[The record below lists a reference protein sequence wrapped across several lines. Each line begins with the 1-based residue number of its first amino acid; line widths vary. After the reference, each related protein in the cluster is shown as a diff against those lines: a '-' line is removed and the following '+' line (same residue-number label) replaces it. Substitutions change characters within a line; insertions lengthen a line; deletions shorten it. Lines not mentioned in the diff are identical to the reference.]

1 MPTETSDWL
10 RGLGLE
16 QYATSF
22 EENAIDGEILREL
35 TADDLRELGV
45 NLVGHKRKILRAIA
59 ALRDAAV
66 AAAATS
72 AVAPP
77 PIEDARSAPERR
89 QLTVMFCDL
98 VGSTALASR
107 LDVEELREIVGAYQS
122 AATEEV
128 QRFGGFV
135 AKYMG
140 DGILVYF
147 GYPNAHE
154 ADAERAVQAGLALV
168 EAVSRL
174 EAGGFNLAIRI
185 GVATGV
191 VVVGDLIGN
200 GAAQER
206 GVVGETPNLAAR
218 LQAMAEPNT
227 VLVADDTRKLFGDLF
242 ECRDLGPHELKGMSR
257 TTRVWQV
264 LREGK
269 VESRFEAL
277 HPATLAPLVGRAEEV
292 ELLARRWR
300 LAQEGHGQII
310 LISGEPGIG
319 KSRLTA
325 ALQDRLTG
333 EPYSAMRYFCSPHH
347 ANSALYPFAASLIR
361 AAQFELEDSA
371 ETRRAKMKAL
381 LFQWGADPET
391 IEVFNDLIGLSQ
403 EREQVSELRDPG
415 KLREIT
421 LTAYIALLEALARRA
436 PLIVIFEDSH
446 WADATSLELLGRMV
460 AWAARSR
467 VLLVITFRPEFRAP
481 WVGQPHVLSLSLARL
496 SASETGVLVGGLTA
510 GKALPSEVMNR
521 IVERTDG
528 IPLFV
533 EELTKTLIESGR
545 LREESESYVLD
556 GPLPPMAIPPS
567 LHASLM
573 ERLDRLAPA
582 KEVAQIGAALGREFS
597 YELLSATARRPDD
610 QLRTALKQ
618 LLDAGLMFQRGE
630 PPRATFTFKHALVQD
645 AAYATLLRS
654 QRLQLHARIGRV
666 LEERFPD
673 VSETQ
678 PEILAHHFTQALL
691 TDIAIEY
698 WRKAGER
705 ALQRS
710 ANAEAFAHLT
720 SAIDL
725 IRALPGEVSRD
736 QSELRLQMA
745 LGSASRAIHGHAAP
759 ETLRIYSRARDLLD
773 ETVPVKEQ
781 MAVLYGAFSVPFVRG
796 EYVSARPVAEQA
808 LAVAA
813 KVEDPEA
820 TAFAN
825 RMMGITEWATGEF
838 ALSVSHLVRAAELYA
853 PETGNITDLRYSQ
866 DHAVWSL
873 SLLALSLWPLGEID
887 RAIEASA
894 QALARAAEIDHAM
907 TTAFALIFGSA
918 LCEFIGADPLRNGR
932 LFDEALDFCVK
943 KDLRTYLPWSRFY
956 AGLSLVYGGER
967 GRGLEMMRTAMDAA
981 KKINTKLLWT
991 PHLCSLA
998 SAHMRFGAPELA
1010 LEVLFEGLEAVDE
1023 MGERMVEAEL
1033 HRLRG
1038 DALLSLQRDDESEA
1052 EYALALNVA
1061 RKQQARSWELR
1072 AAMGLARLNCG
1083 RGKVSEGRE
1092 ILAPVYAGF
1101 TEGFATPDLKKAKML
1116 LDSFS

>member
-1 MPTETSDWL
+1 MPKEISDWL
-10 RGLGLE
+10 RGIGLG

-22 EENAIDGEILREL
+22 EENAIDGEILRDL

-45 NLVGHKRKILRAIA
+45 NLVGHRRKILGAIA
-59 ALRDAAV
+59 ALRGAAV
-66 AAAATS
+66 SATVTS
-72 AVAPP
+72 AVAPS
-77 PIEDARSAPERR
+77 PIDDARGVPERR

-168 EAVSRL
+168 EVITRL
-174 EAGGFNLAIRI
+174 EAGGVKLAIRI
-185 GVATGV
+185 GIATGV

-200 GAAQER
+200 GPAQER

-227 VLVADDTRKLFGDLF
+227 VLVADDTRRLFGDLF
-242 ECRDLGPHELKGMSR
+242 ECRDLGPHELKGIPR

-264 LREGK
+264 LREGR
-269 VESRFEAL
+269 VESRFQAL
-277 HPATLAPLVGRAEEV
+277 HPATLAPLVGRAEEL

-300 LAQEGHGQII
+300 LAQEGRGQIV

-325 ALQDRLTG
+325 ALQDRLAG
-333 EPYSAMRYFCSPHH
+333 ETCSALRYFCSPHH
-347 ANSALYPFAASLIR
+347 ANSTLYPFAASLIR
-361 AAQFELEDSA
+361 AAQIEVEESA

-381 LFQWGADPET
+381 LFEWGADPET
-391 IEVFNDLIGLSQ
+391 IEVFLDLAGLSK
-403 EREQVSELRDPG
+403 EREQGSGLRDPG

-421 LTAYIALLEALARRA
+421 LTAYLGLLDALARRA

-446 WADATSLELLGRMV
+446 WADATSLELLDRIV
-460 AWAARSR
+460 TWAARSR
-467 VLLVITFRPEFRAP
+467 ALLVITFRPEFRAP
-481 WVGQPHVLSLSLARL
+481 WVSQPHVLSLSLARL
-496 SASETGVLVGGLTA
+496 TSSDTSVLVDRLTF
-510 GKALPSEVMNR
+510 GKALPSEIMNR
-521 IVERTDG
+521 IVEKTDG

-545 LREESESYVLD
+545 LREENERYVVD
-556 GPLPPMAIPPS
+556 GPLLPMAIPPS
-567 LHASLM
+567 LNASLM

-597 YELLSATARRPDD
+597 YELLATVARRPDD
-610 QLRTALKQ
+610 QLRAALKQ

-630 PPRATFTFKHALVQD
+630 PPRATLTFKHALVQD
-645 AAYATLLRS
+645 AAYGTLLRP
-654 QRLQLHARIGRV
+654 QRLQLHARIGQV
-666 LEERFPD
+666 LEEQFPN
-673 VSETQ
+673 VSERQ

-691 TDIAIEY
+691 TDKAIEF
-698 WRKAGER
+698 WRRAGER

-725 IRALPGEVSRD
+725 IRALPGKGNGD
-736 QSELRLQMA
+736 QRELRLQMA

-796 EYVSARPVAEQA
+796 EYALARPVAEQA

-820 TAFAN
+820 NAFAN
-825 RMMGITEWATGEF
+825 RMMGITEWVSGEF
-838 ALSVSHLVRAAELYA
+838 APSVSHLVCAAELYA

-887 RAIEASA
+887 RAIGASEK
-894 QALARAAEIDHAM
+894 ALARAAEIDHAM
-907 TTAFALIFGSA
+907 TTAFALIFGST
-918 LCEFIGADPLRNGR
+918 LCEFIGADPLRSGR
-932 LFDEALDFCVK
+932 LFNEALDFCVK

-956 AGLSLVYGGER
+956 AGLSLVHRGER
-967 GRGLEMMRTAMDAA
+967 GPGLEMMQTAMDAA

-998 SAHMRFGAPELA
+998 SAHMQFGAPELA
-1010 LEVLFEGLEAVDE
+1010 LEVLSEGLEAVEE

-1033 HRLRG
+1033 HRLRA
-1038 DALLSLQRDDESEA
+1038 DALLSLHRDDESEA

-1061 RKQQARSWELR
+1061 RKQRARSWELR
-1072 AAMGLARLNCG
+1072 AAMCLAQLNRARG
-1083 RGKVSEGRE
+1083 RGSEANE
-1092 ILAPVYAGF
+1092 VLAPVYASF
-1101 TEGFATPDLKKAKML
+1101 TEGFATPDLKRAKAL
-1116 LDSFS
+1116 LDTF